1 MLSNRSKQLSVD
13 VATHQKSDAT
23 AFGRCSDAP
32 EIEDKLSVDVA
43 THQKS
48 DATAFG
54 RCSDAPEIEDK
65 LFKGEF
71 PAVCLGLLIE
81 TIYMP
86 CLGSLKPVYFTDM
99 NMPCFVVVHAA
110 NPVIGWVSR
119 VDIVVNRLS
128 GNLPLCRLLDHLL
141 NLLCEHKLMKNVRM
155 FLGRKGKVG
164 IPAAT
169 GISEVEQILQQKT
182 FTRSEI
188 ERLTTLLHSRTNES
202 FSADVVERVGA
213 IQCSSTSSL
222 LRLEASTSG
231 SLKNIE
237 MRGIIYMLLFPRPLA
252 LQEKIDLDERSS

>member
-1 MLSNRSKQLSVD
+1 
-13 VATHQKSDAT
+13 
-23 AFGRCSDAP
+23 
-32 EIEDKLSVDVA
+32 
-43 THQKS
+43 
-48 DATAFG
+48 
-54 RCSDAPEIEDK
+54 
-65 LFKGEF
+65 
-71 PAVCLGLLIE
+71 
-81 TIYMP
+81 
-86 CLGSLKPVYFTDM
+86 
-99 NMPCFVVVHAA
+99 
-110 NPVIGWVSR
+110 
-119 VDIVVNRLS
+119 
-128 GNLPLCRLLDHLL
+128 
-141 NLLCEHKLMKNVRM
+141 M

-252 LQEKIDLDERSS
+252 LQELMNIHFCTPVMGQAHKVESTSIWSFGWKIQLKRSMHEHTCFGMMRTLRSFCPTVQNRLLTRI